1 MPANPRT
8 DGEITPASYSPCG
21 LADHARRLTQHRGP
35 PRFSNTPGMK
45 MRDAL
50 VTHSLCA
57 TCGRVWILAG
67 LSRAYRGLHG
77 SGNKDVTKRAILDAP
92 IQIIRSCQ
100 FSVTPI
106 LQTCEDACHGREK

>member
-1 MPANPRT
+1 MPANPMT

-57 TCGRVWILAG
+57 TCGRVWLLASAYPTPNDSVVRPPRFRKRDAQSPRYK
-67 LSRAYRGLHG
+67 LRAAY
-77 SGNKDVTKRAILDAP
+77 
-92 IQIIRSCQ
+92 
-100 FSVTPI
+100 TPSS
-106 LQTCEDACHGREK
+106 